1 VVVGVGA
8 VAGELFERY
17 ESLYLLK
24 SEKVTKLCGLKYRGS
39 EAGHGTKAKRPPMVS
54 YAATNTPL

>member
-39 EAGHGTKAKRPPMVS
+39 EARRSVTGLRLRGHQW
-54 YAATNTPL
+54 